1 MKDSGSRKNTTIG
14 WIRENGETIEDREY
28 ADQKYFELIL
38 NLWISY
44 VNYSGDTYFPALQE
58 ELLLDFEKYEAE
70 EKARQ

>member
-1 MKDSGSRKNTTIG
+1 MKNSGSRKNTTIG

-44 VNYSGDTYFPALQE
+44 VNYSGDTYFPALQV
-58 ELLLDFEKYEAE
+58 ELYLDFEKYEAE
-70 EKARQ
+70 ERTR